1 MLTTGQIIKLFTNSK
16 NPTGAPPTFENIVKL
31 MQHVN
36 IASEMDRNG
45 IDYHYKVNLLEL
57 SKSGIPDDDIF
68 GMVNE
73 GWRLSKDRKSIEYIF

>member
-1 MLTTGQIIKLFTNSK
+1 MLTTGQIIKLFAKSK
-16 NPTGAPPTFENIVKL
+16 NPSGAPTLENIVKL

-36 IASEMDRNG
+36 IVSEMDRNG

-57 SKSGIPDDDIF
+57 SKSDIPDDDIF

>member
-1 MLTTGQIIKLFTNSK
+1 MLTTGQIVKLFAKSK
-16 NPTGAPPTFENIVKL
+16 GPTGAPTFENIVKL

-36 IASEMDRNG
+36 IVSEMDRNG

-57 SKSGIPDDDIF
+57 SKSDIPDDDIF

-73 GWRLSKDRKSIEYIF
+73 GWKLSKDRKSIEYIF